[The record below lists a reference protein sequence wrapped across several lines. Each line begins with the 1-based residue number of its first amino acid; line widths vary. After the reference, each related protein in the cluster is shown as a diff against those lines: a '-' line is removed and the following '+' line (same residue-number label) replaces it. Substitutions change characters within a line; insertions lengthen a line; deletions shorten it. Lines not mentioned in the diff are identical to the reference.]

1 MKYIEVV
8 AETEQTLTQLCDAA
22 LKGSGFAAH
31 VLVNKLIASIKD
43 DGKPVVQV
51 EPPKE

>member
-8 AETEQTLTQLCDAA
+8 AETEQVLTQLCDAA

-31 VLVNKLIASIKD
+31 AVVSKLISSIKEGD
-43 DGKPVVQV
+43 LAQV
-51 EPPKE
+51 EKLKE